1 MTGYDHIWVPR
12 FLHGDHKLIS
22 SMCRMSKKFSHEQII
37 IAFEFLCSNN
47 SGMNKSQSLV
57 DDLYEKSGPFAKPF
71 VEQAL
76 VSLQKFVIQGS
87 LGLEIEKIFLSENL
101 DNAEDDESIIE
112 TQVYRVCL
120 WELFTS
126 LIVVLVAGDDLSS
139 PASCFDTI
147 ARSRYLEERIYS
159 VQQPTN

>member
-1 MTGYDHIWVPR
+1 
-12 FLHGDHKLIS
+12 
-22 SMCRMSKKFSHEQII
+22 MCRMSEKFSHEQII

-101 DNAEDDESIIE
+101 DNGEDDESIIE
-112 TQVYRVCL
+112 TQVYRGCL
-120 WELFTS
+120 WELFMS